1 MARVFYL
8 SHPEV
13 VVDAKRPVPHW
24 SLSTT
29 GRARCTACAESPVL
43 AALVAILTSEE
54 TKAVETA
61 DLFAAPRG
69 LTPICV
75 PNSGENDRS
84 ATGFVP
90 EPGFSTLAD
99 AFFAAP
105 TLSVRGWERAIDA
118 QARIVDAIATA
129 VGAASAG
136 DVLICGHGAVGTLL
150 YCHHAGLPVSRR
162 YDQRGGGNVI
172 AYDRATMAPAHAWR
186 RMEEVFHA

>member
-13 VVDAKRPVPHW
+13 VIDPQRPVPKW
-24 SLSTT
+24 PLSAI
-29 GRARCTACAESPVL
+29 GRARCEACVQSPVL
-43 AALVAILTSEE
+43 AALSMILTSDE
-54 TKAVETA
+54 TKAAETA
-61 DLFAAPRG
+61 AIFAAPRD
-69 LTPICV
+69 LTPIII

-90 EPGFSTLAD
+90 EPEFSALAD

-105 TLSVRGWERAIDA
+105 IESVRGWERAIDA
-118 QARIVDAIATA
+118 QARIVAA
-129 VGAASAG
+129 VAPALAAAPQG

-150 YCHHAGLPVSRR
+150 YCHHARLPIARR
-162 YDQRGGGNVI
+162 YDQKGGGSAI
-172 AYDRATMAPAHAWR
+172 LYDRATMTPAQGWQ